1 MLLSGLTCAVFAH
14 RFRSRRYCFDN
25 VVVAGAAADVAVELF
40 ANGMLIEIVAASPH
54 DVERR
59 HDHSRCAKAALESV
73 IFAEC
78 FLHGMQRTIRFGQPL
93 NGGDLGTLA
102 LQSEGRAGF
111 CCDAVD
117 MNDAGPALRGIAAD
131 MGPGQPQIFA
141 EKLHQQSAGFDITGD
156 GFSVDR
162 HGHGWHELTPNL
174 GPKALFFADVP
185 SDGGGSPAKSGRF
198 SPDFH
203 FGTRI
208 TLNPD
213 YGPGQGIQKAKNAWS
228 PGDTNS
234 GARNSRGEFLKE
246 IIGNLLGGA
255 IDQALAKLS
264 ELAADLRLDVVR
276 EQSAAVL
283 FSKRD
288 RRPTLCKAGDA
299 AVALA
304 GDLIAVGW
312 IEIGQMDL
320 AFEPRLHGT
329 DLGGGDRLKFG

>member
-1 MLLSGLTCAVFAH
+1 
-14 RFRSRRYCFDN
+14 
-25 VVVAGAAADVAVELF
+25 
-40 ANGMLIEIVAASPH
+40 
-54 DVERR
+54 
-59 HDHSRCAKAALESV
+59 HDHSRRAKAALESV
-73 IFAEC
+73 IFAKC

-102 LQSEGRAGF
+102 LQSEGREGF
-111 CCDAVD
+111 CCNAVD
-117 MNDAGPALRGIAAD
+117 MNDEGHALRGVEAD
-131 MGPGQPQIFA
+131 VSPCQPQIFMY
-141 EKLHQQSAGFDITGD
+141 EVQQRSAGLDIHCD
-156 GFSVDR
+156 CFSIDR
-162 HGHGWHELTPNL
+162 HGHGCHELTPNL
-174 GPKALFFADVP
+174 GPKALFFAVVP

-228 PGDTNS
+228 LCDTNS
-234 GARNSRGEFLKE
+234 GARDGRGKFLKE
-246 IIGNLLGGA
+246 IIGNLLSVA

-276 EQSAAVL
+276 EQSATVL

-288 RRPTLCKAGDA
+288 RRPTLCKAGNA

-329 DLGGGDRLKFG
+329 DLGGGDRLKFGV